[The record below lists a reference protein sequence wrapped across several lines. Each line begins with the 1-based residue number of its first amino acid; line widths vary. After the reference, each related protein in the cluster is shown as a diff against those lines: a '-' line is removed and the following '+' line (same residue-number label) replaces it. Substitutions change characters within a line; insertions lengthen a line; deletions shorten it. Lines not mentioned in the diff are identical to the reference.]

1 MDIGTKSIKEETDMI
16 LEPLQIMIQLALLS
30 HCPIGTKLSV
40 SNNLLYLQRPTMIQG
55 IMRWYN
61 QDTKDDL
68 YYLYHGIRR
77 YYQWYKDITGPFFDY
92 LLNLAVKGIDRLT
105 KTYEKSDKKTIIH
118 TLSLYKNLLKMDT
131 PDLFNNKN
139 EEIVSIDN
147 VFQNITK
154 LYDEK
159 IIIVVFNILK
169 LLDTIDDVDS
179 KNKYIES
186 LLYFLDPTNVSIH
199 KWIHENLTV

>member
-16 LEPLQIMIQLALLS
+16 LEPLQIMIQLAILS

-40 SNNLLYLQRPTMIQG
+40 SNNLLYVQRPTLIQG
-55 IMRWYN
+55 IIRWYSS
-61 QDTKDDL
+61 DTKDDL

-77 YYQWYKDITGPFFDY
+77 YYQWYKEITGDFFNY
-92 LLNLAVKGIDRLT
+92 LLKLAVKGIDNLI
-105 KTYEKSDKKTIIH
+105 KTYEKSEKKTIIH
-118 TLSLYKNLLKMDT
+118 TLNLYKNLLQMDT
-131 PDLFNNKN
+131 PDLFNNKDKD
-139 EEIVSIDN
+139 IVSIDI
-147 VFQNITK
+147 VFKNITK

-169 LLDTIDDVDS
+169 LLDTVDDIES

-186 LLYFLDPTNVSIH
+186 LLYFLDPTNVKIN
-199 KWIHENLTV
+199 KWIHEKLTC